1 MREETK
7 RREQILNLLR
17 ETGSVQVAPLALR
30 FAVSPHTIRQDLNF
44 LVQLGIA
51 GRADGGAVLREAT
64 AGDAA
69 VALEQKRIRRAA
81 EKAAIG
87 RVAAQMI
94 RDGESIMLDSGTT
107 TLEVASHI
115 PRDVTVM
122 VATNDLA
129 IANELAHHDNVELLV
144 LGGSLRRKSMSLFG
158 TQAETA
164 VRSLS
169 FDKVFLGV
177 DGFDLERG
185 ITTTFESEAILD
197 RLVCSAASDVIVVA
211 DSSKFGV
218 VCMHRIIEL
227 QRVRHLVTDPSATPQ
242 MLEQL
247 RAVGIETHVAEP

>member
-1 MREETK
+1 MREEAR
-7 RREQILNLLR
+7 RREQVLILLR

-30 FAVSPHTIRQDLNF
+30 FAVSPHAIRQDLNF

-51 GRADGGAVLREAT
+51 GWADGGAVLRETT
-64 AGDAA
+64 ASDAEA
-69 VALEQKRIRRAA
+69 ALEQKRIQRAA

-94 RDGESIMLDSGTT
+94 RDGDSIMLDSGTT
-107 TLEVASHI
+107 TLEVAAHI
-115 PRDVTVM
+115 PRDIAVM
-122 VATNDLA
+122 AATNDLA
-129 IANELAHHDNVELLV
+129 IANKLAHHDNVELLV
-144 LGGSLRRKSMSLFG
+144 LGGSPRRKSMSLFG

-197 RLVCSAASDVIVVA
+197 RLVCSAASEVIVVA
-211 DSSKFGV
+211 DSTKFGV
-218 VCMHRIIEL
+218 VCMHRIIDL
-227 QRVRHLVTDPSATPQ
+227 QRVRHLVTDQSAPAQ

-247 RAVGIETHVAEP
+247 RAAGFETHVAEP